1 MEESPEKK
9 QESED
14 TGLSNKYQQSLV
26 EVTLLAYSYL
36 QKHLQAVLDHVN
48 TEFKNEHQQIKQI
61 EMLNGMGNILSNRD
75 VFYETA
81 FVLNQTFALLKLDSF
96 QASMVGFV
104 QNMMSVLE

>member
-1 MEESPEKK
+1 
-9 QESED
+9 
-14 TGLSNKYQQSLV
+14 
-26 EVTLLAYSYL
+26 
-36 QKHLQAVLDHVN
+36 
-48 TEFKNEHQQIKQI
+48 
-61 EMLNGMGNILSNRD
+61 MGNILSNRD